1 MKIELNNNA
10 KILTPTLILC
20 FDRPDQLKVLL
31 KHLKKYNV
39 KNIYISQDGYNGLD
53 LKIKKRHNQVRQVIK
68 RINWTQKVKTNFFRN
83 NLGKQIAPP
92 KGIDWFFEKVKSGI
106 IIEDDTI
113 PSKSF
118 FSFSSILLKKHF
130 KDKKIFQICGS
141 GTLPK
146 KFGNIT
152 YISSLPFMHGWAT
165 WRDRWKNYSYKIKN
179 LEPFKK
185 SKNFKKNVPL
195 FFGRLFWLSLF
206 KEFNQGIHKTWDY
219 TIVKDCLNNNLGCLK
234 PSFNMISNIGY
245 KDKRNVLHKRKKI
258 EIKNFHHLP
267 SIKSDFKIEKLSEG
281 WIWYNLSL
289 RYKFS
294 LLIKYILRLI

>member
-1 MKIELNNNA
+1 
-10 KILTPTLILC
+10 
-20 FDRPDQLKVLL
+20 
-31 KHLKKYNV
+31 
-39 KNIYISQDGYNGLD
+39 
-53 LKIKKRHNQVRQVIK
+53 
-68 RINWTQKVKTNFFRN
+68 
-83 NLGKQIAPP
+83 
-92 KGIDWFFEKVKSGI
+92 
-106 IIEDDTI
+106 
-113 PSKSF
+113 
-118 FSFSSILLKKHF
+118 
-130 KDKKIFQICGS
+130 
-141 GTLPK
+141 
-146 KFGNIT
+146 
-152 YISSLPFMHGWAT
+152 MHGWAT

-179 LEPFKK
+179 LEQFKK

-245 KDKRNVLHKRKKI
+245 KDKRNVLHKKKKI